1 MAHVAAAR
9 KELADLEDLPQR
21 GQPPGGRRARTTTIT
36 ALCDPPS
43 VGGRPESLSAVMS
56 GYRSVDVSKM
66 RAGAFLQAQD
76 EIEKVKLAAVEAGS
90 GWAAVASCPLCGAT
104 RRQSEFFKHGIE
116 LVRCLDCDV
125 RYGAHIP
132 AQLDDVYKNA
142 AYAAYSKEDS
152 QEHYD
157 YRRQR
162 FGRERVALLQAHC
175 GELADKRLIDV
186 GCGNGYFISVAKD
199 YCGQTFGT
207 EYSDRLRRFAT
218 EKTGLRVFSESL
230 QDLPETGFDIVTLFD
245 VIEHIPDP
253 HPFMRA
259 VDSILNPG
267 GHILIYT
274 PNFDSFG
281 IKAMGSY
288 SSIIDPTEHV
298 VLYTLPSL
306 RVLAAQLGYEVI
318 FTETA
323 GLDIQNIAA
332 MQDFKNE
339 TPSSFLKQWHNELQA
354 MVNVA
359 SCGDYAR
366 IILRKRR

>member
-1 MAHVAAAR
+1 MANLAAAR
-9 KELADLEDLPQR
+9 KEVIALEELPQR
-21 GQPPGGRRARTTTIT
+21 GKAPAGRRARTTTIT
-36 ALCDPPS
+36 PMRDAPL
-43 VGGRPESLSAVMS
+43 VGRRPESLSAVMD

-76 EIEKVKLAAVEAGS
+76 EIEKVKLAAVAAGS
-90 GWAAVASCPLCGAT
+90 GWAAVASCPLCGAS

-116 LVRCLDCDV
+116 LVRCLQCEV
-125 RYGAHIP
+125 RYGAHVP
-132 AQLDDVYKNA
+132 ANLDDVYKNA

-152 QEHYD
+152 DEHYD

-162 FGRERVALLQAHC
+162 FGRERVELLQAHC
-175 GELADKRLIDV
+175 GELSDKRLIDV

-199 YCGQTFGT
+199 HCGQTFGT
-207 EYSDRLRRFAT
+207 EYSERLRRFAT
-218 EKTGLRVFSESL
+218 AKTGLRVFGESL

-259 VDSILNPG
+259 VDNLLNPG

-281 IKAMGSY
+281 IKAMGAY
-288 SSIIDPTEHV
+288 SSIVDPTEHV

-306 RVLAAQLGYEVI
+306 RVLAAQLGYDVV
-318 FTETA
+318 FTQTA
-323 GLDIQNIAA
+323 GLDVQNIAA
-332 MQDFKNE
+332 MHDFKGE
-339 TPSSFLKQWHNELQA
+339 APSSFLKQWHNELQA
-354 MVNVA
+354 MVNAA

-366 IILRKRR
+366 IILRKPS